1 MKPLKG
7 FTLPTIS
14 RCGLRPLDIAG
25 DVEPLRGSTSLFCWI
40 TVSLLRQ
47 DRLLDQFCRRIIYD
61 QRLIFRPRLP
71 RLRPQRRPVH
81 VVRLAPAPLALHGSQ
96 KSGLRRQVRRATRTR
111 RRLEPHLLLA
121 GELRDVIGRPI
132 VREDDSQQLA
142 FFVHSF
148 HLIFGLLKLH
158 PHTLPCPCS
167 LSSIPLPVLGEGRV
181 RAPPFRVTSSSCG
194 GRRPRS
200 PPQTQSDA
208 FPAPPHAIPRSP
220 PMLLRDPAST
230 KPHRYNRGS
239 ARRRRRSTSAHRA
252 AAVPA

>member
-47 DRLLDQFCRRIIYD
+47 DRLLDQFCRRIIHD
-61 QRLIFRPRLP
+61 QRLIFGPRLP
-71 RLRPQRRPVH
+71 RLRPQRRPVQ
-81 VVRLAPAPLALHGSQ
+81 VVRLAPASLALHGSQ

-121 GELRDVIGRPI
+121 GELRDVIGRSI

-148 HLIFGLLKLH
+148 HLIFGLLKPH

-167 LSSIPLPVLGEGRV
+167 LSSIPLPILRLSIFSILRPE
-181 RAPPFRVTSSSCG
+181 RAKKLSIGVHGFAENRENRQPLDRERDRKWTRKRNPKKSQT
-194 GRRPRS
+194 RRMTACW
-200 PPQTQSDA
+200 QK
-208 FPAPPHAIPRSP
+208 AI
-220 PMLLRDPAST
+220 
-230 KPHRYNRGS
+230 
-239 ARRRRRSTSAHRA
+239 
-252 AAVPA
+252 